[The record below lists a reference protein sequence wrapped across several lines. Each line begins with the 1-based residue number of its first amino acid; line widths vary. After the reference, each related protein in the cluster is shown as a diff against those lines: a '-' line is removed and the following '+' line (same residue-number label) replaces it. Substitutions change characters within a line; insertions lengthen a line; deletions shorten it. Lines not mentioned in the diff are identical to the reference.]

1 MINNDRNI
9 YELNEDTNINRIN
22 ICKNYDIK
30 NNRFIRRN
38 QFVDIFIYLSKILS
52 FVILFYLIFIY
63 TFIKKT
69 VSRYDKLIIDIY
81 NKNSNINNF
90 ENNSKNILERYKKEQ
105 NDFCENPNKY
115 INKQY
120 EKEIFLVDVKL
131 NDLNYKMYMPK
142 PFNWVQEGI
151 TKTGSYEKS
160 LSNYMIEALKFYS
173 MNYKITH
180 SEDIVILDIGG
191 NVGWYPSL
199 LGRYGYTILSFE
211 AFEKNYYISKKNYC
225 YLNKNSNVI
234 IITKGLGTENKTCNY
249 FSQKNNEGNGMVI
262 CEKKDN
268 LFNKLLSEQFVKVG
282 EVEITTLNSFI
293 PYISDKKIV
302 LMKLDVEGHELKVLE
317 GGKDLISKYH
327 VPFIVLEF
335 TPIYFKEQGSDPKEL
350 IKLFVDNGYKISLDG
365 FLNKNYITINELL
378 NKTEF
383 QFDCYFIHESLA

>member
-1 MINNDRNI
+1 MDYR
-9 YELNEDTNINRIN
+9 
-22 ICKNYDIK
+22 
-30 NNRFIRRN
+30 
-38 QFVDIFIYLSKILS
+38 QYLEI
-52 FVILFYLIFIY
+52 IFIY

-81 NKNSNINNF
+81 NKNS
-90 ENNSKNILERYKKEQ
+90 NILERYKKEQ

-225 YLNKNSNVI
+225 YLNKNSNII

-262 CEKKDN
+262 CEKKR
-268 LFNKLLSEQFVKVG
+268 
-282 EVEITTLNSFI
+282 
-293 PYISDKKIV
+293 
-302 LMKLDVEGHELKVLE
+302 
-317 GGKDLISKYH
+317 
-327 VPFIVLEF
+327 
-335 TPIYFKEQGSDPKEL
+335 
-350 IKLFVDNGYKISLDG
+350 
-365 FLNKNYITINELL
+365 
-378 NKTEF
+378 
-383 QFDCYFIHESLA
+383 

>member
-1 MINNDRNI
+1 MEI
-9 YELNEDTNINRIN
+9 
-22 ICKNYDIK
+22 
-30 NNRFIRRN
+30 
-38 QFVDIFIYLSKILS
+38 
-52 FVILFYLIFIY
+52 IFIY

-90 ENNSKNILERYKKEQ
+90 ENNRKNILERYKKEQ

-173 MNYKITH
+173 MNYNITH

-268 LFNKLLSEQFVKVG
+268 LFNKILSEQFVKVG

-335 TPIYFKEQGSDPKEL
+335 TLIYFKEQGSDPKEL

-378 NKTEF
+378 NKTEL